1 MLALFV
7 AEFASYHLSYGS
19 YFYTYWAGSLI
30 TLGLEFLVLREIFH
44 GIFRPYDSLRQLGDV
59 LFKWAAMVL
68 ALVAVV
74 CAATGP
80 VDGRAVQM
88 IVTLERSLRVMQV
101 GLVLFLFLF
110 AGHAGLTARSHIFGL
125 ALGFGIYAT
134 VQLGVATLW
143 TLWGAAEHS
152 QLNLL
157 NSIAYNIA
165 CAVWLCYLR
174 APEPERLTRSHRA
187 RCLDWNRAL
196 QSINE
201 PDQERFMPMVEDTVE
216 RVLQKSE
223 SETRVSK

>member
-1 MLALFV
+1 
-7 AEFASYHLSYGS
+7 
-19 YFYTYWAGSLI
+19 LI
-30 TLGLEFLVLREIFH
+30 TLGLEFSVLREIFH
-44 GIFRPYDSLRQLGDV
+44 GIFRPYDSLRELGGV

-68 ALVAVV
+68 ALVAIV

-110 AGHAGLTARSHIFGL
+110 AGHVGLSARSHVFGL
-125 ALGFGIYAT
+125 ALGFGIYAA

-143 TLWGAAEHS
+143 AVWGAAEHS

-165 CAVWLCYLR
+165 CLVWLQYLR
-174 APEPERLTRSHRA
+174 APEPQRLPIDYRA
-187 RCLDWNRAL
+187 RSMDWNLAL
-196 QSINE
+196 QSINQ
-201 PDQERFMPMVEDTVE
+201 PSQESFLPMVEDAVE
-216 RVLQKSE
+216 RVLQKRE
-223 SETRVSK
+223 SEMRDRR